1 MTHFYGFLPTTS
13 SNATQASAAL
23 LCNLAAL
30 GNLCLPNAY
39 SRAAGSRPF
48 KNGFRN
54 HDWSR
59 ALALRA
65 FGARL
70 ESARIL
76 VSYRPLVH
84 EELARLRGLLLV
96 KRAVLELSRYG

>member
-1 MTHFYGFLPTTS
+1 MSAASSTASGVEPGMLPPCSRRMQTVDDAFLRLST
-13 SNATQASAAL
+13 NYQAAMRGASSAAL

-54 HDWSR
+54 HDGSR
-59 ALALRA
+59 TLSLRA

-70 ESARIL
+70 ESA
-76 VSYRPLVH
+76 
-84 EELARLRGLLLV
+84 LA
-96 KRAVLELSRYG
+96 S